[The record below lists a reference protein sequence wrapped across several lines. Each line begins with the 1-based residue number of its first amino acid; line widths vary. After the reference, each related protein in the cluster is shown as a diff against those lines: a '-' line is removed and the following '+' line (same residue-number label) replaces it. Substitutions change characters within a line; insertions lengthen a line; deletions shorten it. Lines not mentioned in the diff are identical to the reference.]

1 MFLGNG
7 YQKEKESGK
16 SREKKKRRKERIG
29 KRSGWERK
37 SERQREQSM
46 TASLLTCHGMLQK
59 EGIHVME
66 MLSEY
71 GLLLPFCLE
80 VSIFY
85 NLYCAPAISLW
96 DTSDRCWSYQREVIH
111 R

>member
-37 SERQREQSM
+37 SERREQSK

-85 NLYCAPAISLW
+85 NLYCAPVISLW